1 MAAIKTSA
9 WFVTTALACAVA
21 ACGVGAEDADAEAT
35 GASRGALTAIASFG
49 TNPGN
54 LKMHAYVPAGVGPNA
69 PLVVALHGCT
79 QSANDY
85 TRAGWNDLAET
96 WKFYVVYPEQQSA
109 NNQNRCFRWFE
120 PQHTRRGSGEA
131 LSIKQMVDEMKRRH
145 GIDAS
150 RVFVTGLSAGGAMT
164 SVMLA
169 TYPDVFSAG
178 AIMAGIPYRCASS
191 MTEAFSCMSGASR
204 TAEAWGDLVRGASSV
219 GGPFP
224 RVSIWQGTA
233 DYTVRP
239 ANATELVKQWTN
251 VHGVDARA
259 DAEATVDGAAHA
271 EYRDASGQTRVE
283 TYTIPNMGHGTAV
296 DPGFAPAGGCG
307 RAGAYILDTSICS
320 TYRAGLFFRLAD
332 ASPDD
337 GTEPTPEVDAG
348 APDGAVIEEPPP
360 STGFSCVTHEGTVYG
375 HVAAGRAVRCGAA
388 NAYACAVGS
397 NQQLGLWNMMP
408 KTLKE
413 TAAGYYEVGAC
424 P

>member
-1 MAAIKTSA
+1 MASMKKSVRFA
-9 WFVTTALACAVA
+9 TTALALTAA
-21 ACGVGAEDADAEAT
+21 ACGVSADDAEDT

-96 WKFYVVYPEQQSA
+96 WKFYVLYPEQQSA
-109 NNQNRCFRWFE
+109 NNQNKCFRWFE
-120 PQHTRRGSGEA
+120 PQHTKRGSGEA

-191 MTEAFSCMSGASR
+191 TSEAFSCMSGSSR
-204 TAEAWGDLVRGASSV
+204 TAAAWGDLVRGASSV

-251 VHGVDARA
+251 VNGIDARP
-259 DAEATVDGAAHA
+259 DAEGIVDGASHA
-271 EYRDASGQTRVE
+271 EYRDASGETRVE

-307 RAGAYILDTSICS
+307 SAGAYVLDANICS
-320 TYRAGLFFRLAD
+320 TYRAGQFFRLGDAD
-332 ASPDD
+332 P
-337 GTEPTPEVDAG
+337 GEEPAPAPEAETDAG
-348 APDGAVIEEPPP
+348 TPADGSVIEEPP
-360 STGFSCVTHEGTVYG
+360 STGFRCVTFEGTVYG
-375 HVAAGRAVRCGAA
+375 HVAAGRAVRCGTG
-388 NAYACAVGS
+388 NSYACAVGS

-408 KTLKE
+408 KTLKA
-413 TAAGYYEVGAC
+413 TAPGYYEVGAC